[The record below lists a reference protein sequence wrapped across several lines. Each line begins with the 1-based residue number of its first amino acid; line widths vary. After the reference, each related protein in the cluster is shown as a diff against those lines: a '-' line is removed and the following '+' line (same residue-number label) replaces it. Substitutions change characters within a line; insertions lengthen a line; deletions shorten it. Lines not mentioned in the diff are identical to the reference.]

1 MMALEI
7 LLEWLASLA
16 EVLLFFYVI
25 DSISD
30 RRFTK
35 GKQGRFTFIVAGFV
49 AFGVILMNLAKLSI
63 SFEADSLIICLLRL
77 DLSLFCLSWM

>member
-1 MMALEI
+1 MMALQI
-7 LLEWLASLA
+7 LFEWLASLV

-25 DSISD
+25 DAISD

-63 SFEADSLIICLLRL
+63 SLPTFIYAVIVYALGANSK
-77 DLSLFCLSWM
+77 